1 MPFPHTNPVTDYS
14 DPNYTAVYITPRT
27 ECRYCHGT
35 PLRFQNN
42 TTVAAKAR
50 HDWARSGK
58 GDVTNPAWKN
68 SPTHDWKTTGTFN
81 ASPATSVAQDCVR
94 CHVAKGFTQYVGSN
108 FTNISPV
115 GVASDKTSEPLTCNA
130 CHNTDSASNPGFTI
144 RAVSNVT
151 AYYNYSSAAT
161 KKLIVKFDRFYG
173 EKPFYYPPVP
183 VDNAGSNVCITC
195 HTGRQSGATIKAA
208 ANAGLNFSNASFI
221 NSHYMS
227 AAGSLYQ
234 STGFYFYTSTRY
246 LPGSA
251 ATAHSYAGTEPNYGV
266 PGGGNGPCVAC
277 HMNSTAPKHSFK
289 PYERDSSGQITNWE
303 ATVCWQCHQYDVTF
317 VQGQQDGFAASLDT
331 LQYLLKL
338 KGIYY
343 NATYPYFF
351 KSEGPYTSANAFKDW
366 NSVYPDKGV
375 NVMGATF
382 NFNLM
387 KREPGAWAHNP
398 VNTKRLLWDSIDF
411 IDDGVMNNSTSVTIH
426 SSEIQSQPFGQ
437 GVVNYLDGFRP

>member
-1 MPFPHTNPVTDYS
+1 
-14 DPNYTAVYITPRT
+14 
-27 ECRYCHGT
+27 
-35 PLRFQNN
+35 
-42 TTVAAKAR
+42 
-50 HDWARSGK
+50 
-58 GDVTNPAWKN
+58 
-68 SPTHDWKTTGTFN
+68 
-81 ASPATSVAQDCVR
+81 
-94 CHVAKGFTQYVGSN
+94 
-108 FTNISPV
+108 
-115 GVASDKTSEPLTCNA
+115 
-130 CHNTDSASNPGFTI
+130 
-144 RAVSNVT
+144 
-151 AYYNYSSAAT
+151 
-161 KKLIVKFDRFYG
+161 
-173 EKPFYYPPVP
+173 
-183 VDNAGSNVCITC
+183 
-195 HTGRQSGATIKAA
+195 
-208 ANAGLNFSNASFI
+208 
-221 NSHYMS
+221 
-227 AAGSLYQ
+227 
-234 STGFYFYTSTRY
+234 
-246 LPGSA
+246 
-251 ATAHSYAGTEPNYGV
+251 
-266 PGGGNGPCVAC
+266 
-277 HMNSTAPKHSFK
+277 MNSTAPKHSFK

-366 NSVYPDKGV
+366 NSVYPGKGV